1 MSRNDIIRHY
11 DLYTYLAIYED
22 VRFKDD
28 TIYKV
33 FSFRA
38 ATPATAEEVAMVHSL
53 DFQGIIDGYRVVNL
67 ILQSV
72 NHERKSEPMF
82 I

>member
-1 MSRNDIIRHY
+1 MNKDVIRHY

-22 VRFKDD
+22 VRFRDD

-38 ATPATAEEVAMVHSL
+38 ATPKTAEEVAMVHAL
-53 DFQGIIDGYRVVNL
+53 DFREIIDGYRVVNL